1 MQETTEVMSEVETQV
16 FNLTT
21 PKTLI
26 SLSNS
31 NTGLI
36 PPSLTLKNIL
46 KVRQKRINRLESIIS
61 RPDSCAFTGCIF
73 WGLSTIHGS
82 AYWEAGPTWIAA
94 ISAYLKSSLVSV
106 VLLLL
111 WSHHSLLVYKLL
123 ALWQDL
129 ETSAVFTYPV
139 FQWVLLGSGIRSHL
153 SGLFPWNMV
162 LLWTKKQNTRRKYS
176 PE

>member
-16 FNLTT
+16 FNLIT

-26 SLSNS
+26 RFLNS

-61 RPDSCAFTGCIF
+61 PTDSCAFTGCIF
-73 WGLSTIHGS
+73 WGLSTIHVS
-82 AYWEAGPTWIAA
+82 TYWEAGPTWIAA
-94 ISAYLKSSLVSV
+94 ISAYFKSPLVSV
-106 VLLLL
+106 VLLLF
-111 WSHHSLLVYKLL
+111 WSHHSLLVHKLL

-129 ETSAVFTYPV
+129 ETSAVFMNPV
-139 FQWVLLGSGIRSHL
+139 LQWVLPDSGIRRSFH
-153 SGLFPWNMV
+153 GLPPWNMV
-162 LLWTKKQNTRRKYS
+162 LLWTKKQNIRRKPN